1 MDEQELQRAMESFIA
16 SLAQPSIPHW
26 DALPDLDLYMDQV
39 IAFMEKYLSLF
50 GDSRDKLITP
60 SMINNYVKLGVLPP
74 PVKKKYNREHLAR
87 LMTICMLKQV
97 LPIPVL
103 AHLNDRIA
111 AHSSLSTVFDQFVD
125 EQCAAL
131 QSVSQTAQT
140 DVAALA
146 GEHMSEGL
154 AQLALKLAAQ
164 AHACRVLAEKTALL
178 LLEQQ
183 QGEKPHKKS

>member
-1 MDEQELQRAMESFIA
+1 
-16 SLAQPSIPHW
+16 
-26 DALPDLDLYMDQV
+26 
-39 IAFMEKYLSLF
+39 
-50 GDSRDKLITP
+50 
-60 SMINNYVKLGVLPP
+60 
-74 PVKKKYNREHLAR
+74 
-87 LMTICMLKQV
+87 MTICMLKQV

-164 AHACRVLAEKTALL
+164 ANACRVLAEKTALL
-178 LLEQQ
+178 LLAPQNAVFTIV
-183 QGEKPHKKS
+183 PASIRSATAPFFTSSM

>member
-154 AQLALKLAAQ
+154 AQLVAAQ
-164 AHACRVLAEKTALL
+164 ANACRVLAEKTALL

>member
-1 MDEQELQRAMESFIA
+1 MESFIA
-16 SLAQPSIPHW
+16 SLAQPSLPHW
-26 DALPDLDLYMDQV
+26 AALPDLDLYMDQV

-60 SMINNYVKLGVLPP
+60 TMINNYVKLGVLPTT
-74 PVKKKYNREHLAR
+74 VKKKYNREHLAR

-164 AHACRVLAEKTALL
+164 ANACRVLAEKTALL